1 MVLPLGKVM
10 VIGLLAGRLLVTGA
24 FSTKK
29 WPVAP
34 ESEMACLT
42 DLVTR
47 CWSKI
52 AFALGIACKFLAW
65 MIAFQAVVRVG
76 ILTLVGWMICFVG
89 GMYQLLSSDSS
100 SLVSSSVTSVHSSSC
115 SLLLLMQTVL
125 SSV

>member
-1 MVLPLGKVM
+1 MCASVIAVGNHGMSKLQVWVDLMVLLLGKVM
-10 VIGLLAGRLLVTGA
+10 VIGLLAGRLLVTGT

-52 AFALGIACKFLAW
+52 VFALGIECKLLAW
-65 MIAFQAVVRVG
+65 MIAFQAVVQVG
-76 ILTLVGWMICFVG
+76 ILT
-89 GMYQLLSSDSS
+89 
-100 SLVSSSVTSVHSSSC
+100 
-115 SLLLLMQTVL
+115 
-125 SSV
+125 